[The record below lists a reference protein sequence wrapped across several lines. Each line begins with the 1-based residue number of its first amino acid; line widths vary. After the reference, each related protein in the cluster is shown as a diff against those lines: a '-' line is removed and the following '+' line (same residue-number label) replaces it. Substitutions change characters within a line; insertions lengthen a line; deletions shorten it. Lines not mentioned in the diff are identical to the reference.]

1 MIPSSLRK
9 SMKQKVHAGHIGINS
24 SLRRARDLIYW
35 PQMSTDIR
43 HYVET
48 CGVCA
53 TYGDKQ
59 PAESMVMTE
68 TPDLPWQKVGTDLF
82 SWSGRDY
89 MVTTD
94 YHSGFFELDYLP
106 DTTSETVVRKL
117 KNNFSRHG
125 IPHTLVSDNGP
136 QYASAVFRK
145 FAQNWQF
152 VHETSSPGNSQANGA
167 AEAAVK
173 IAKRMLRK
181 CKASKED
188 PYLGL
193 LNIRNTPTEGM
204 ATSPAQ
210 RLFGRRTKTL
220 LPTTHNQLK
229 PGGPADVREQ
239 SGCQRTK
246 FKSVLNSD
254 HPRRDLRR
262 LNVGETIRM
271 QPLEHGRREWTEA
284 TVHKALSSRS
294 YDVITATG
302 RHYRRNR
309 RHLRPSRPFE
319 HDTTHDRADR
329 PERMIPP
336 SGVPRDRAHDPETV
350 TVETNAASTQ
360 QQETTTVTQNT
371 RLSKVVVPED
381 TREHDPTGLTTP
393 SGRVVRP
400 VDRLN
405 L

>member
-1 MIPSSLRK
+1 
-9 SMKQKVHAGHIGINS
+9 
-24 SLRRARDLIYW
+24 
-35 PQMSTDIR
+35 
-43 HYVET
+43 
-48 CGVCA
+48 
-53 TYGDKQ
+53 
-59 PAESMVMTE
+59 
-68 TPDLPWQKVGTDLF
+68 
-82 SWSGRDY
+82 

-106 DTTSETVVRKL
+106 DTTSETVVGKL

-145 FAQNWQF
+145 FAQNWHF

-309 RHLRPSRPFE
+309 RHHRPSRPSE

-381 TREHDPTGLTTP
+381 TREHDPTCLTTR